1 MKERQ
6 QGLGNIAKATLDTRY
21 TETRKVL
28 DGSIF
33 SESDIGLL
41 RLLKDSLTDSKQR
54 EILLDVL
61 EARSKPPVP
70 LSEIINVL
78 EKFSNLEKIELTE
91 KDLELLSFTVKYF
104 ENWFYSGEW
113 TKVSQKQN
121 KNPDAYA
128 YFSVPAGIV
137 NLITKFKDSSES
149 SDKIVGFDRTRLAK
163 LQKEV
168 EDFAVQFLS
177 KERLESILKENLNP
191 EKREKIEYL
200 YNNRESIMDAFLL
213 SKKSVEKE
221 LSGGQ
226 GSSGSKA
233 PDLYLLKTCLIGAEM
248 MRREHAKDPK
258 YYVFTPQKEIMSGK
272 ENYVWFD
279 FSQGKNRHSSM
290 HYHKERLL
298 YAQFMVQCLEN
309 RK

>member
-54 EILLDVL
+54 EMLLDVL

-149 SDKIVGFDRTRLAK
+149 SDKIVGFDRTRLAN
-163 LQKEV
+163 LQKDV
-168 EDFAVQFLS
+168 EDFATQFLS

-200 YNNRESIMDAFLL
+200 YNNRESIMNAFLL

-248 MRREHAKDPK
+248 IRREHAKDPK
-258 YYVFTPQKEIMSGK
+258 YYVFTAQKEIMSGK

-279 FSQGKNRHSSM
+279 FSQ
-290 HYHKERLL
+290 
-298 YAQFMVQCLEN
+298 
-309 RK
+309 

>member
-1 MKERQ
+1 MKERP

-54 EILLDVL
+54 EMLLDVL

-78 EKFSNLEKIELTE
+78 EKFSNLQRIELTE

-113 TKVSQKQN
+113 AKISQKQN

>member
-1 MKERQ
+1 MKERP

-149 SDKIVGFDRTRLAK
+149 SDKIVGFDRTRLAN
-163 LQKEV
+163 LQKDV
-168 EDFAVQFLS
+168 EDFATQFLS

-200 YNNRESIMDAFLL
+200 YNNRESIMNAFLL

-248 MRREHAKDPK
+248 IRREHAKDPK